1 MANKGNDN
9 NFQTTRLVI
18 NNKVVE
24 SNKQQQSNT
33 ETSVVYINQHDVL
46 VRTGS
51 SHINGYIRSDDLDA
65 ESQTYAAEFFPY
77 IGRLNAYFCNFD

>member
-9 NFQTTRLVI
+9 NFQTA
-18 NNKVVE
+18 
-24 SNKQQQSNT
+24 
-33 ETSVVYINQHDVL
+33 VVYINQDDVL

-65 ESQTYAAEFFPY
+65 ALQTNTAEFFPY
-77 IGRLNAYFCNFD
+77 IARLNDYFLQF